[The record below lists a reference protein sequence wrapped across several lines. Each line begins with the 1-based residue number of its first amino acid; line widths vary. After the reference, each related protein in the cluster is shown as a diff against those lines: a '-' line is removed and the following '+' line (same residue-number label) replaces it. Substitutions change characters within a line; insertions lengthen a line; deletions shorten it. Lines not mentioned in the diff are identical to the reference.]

1 MNKLEYIESLIA
13 QGANSNEVFE
23 KARQYDIDNPVKT
36 YDTQNQDATAVSTNA
51 NASNTESQSGNG
63 SSASQ
68 PTINPGQVLSRN
80 DGFEYKYEI
89 DPNDPNQGI
98 YFTRKE
104 GSEDEWINA
113 NKDTSDEGNVAKASI
128 ANLFGHSSFDEK
140 QRGQYF
146 DNVAKRK
153 ELKQAKIEA
162 TKQYQRDNELGVLGI
177 LAEGFQGDTDDWW
190 DWDGVRLFEGAA
202 RAIGETAE
210 GILDVVDF
218 TSSKFVVE
226 PIAGALNYAG
236 LMDLSDYEDD
246 SWDGVNFDGLINNII
261 TDYALGEGAEAGAY
275 GDKFDFAEEVG
286 DRIEGGMLDIAS
298 GLMAMPKLI
307 ADTKTMIGDT
317 AGKILPQGAMD
328 FLSHPLVQ
336 GTLFGP
342 AGQVG
347 LIFGQKDLVEYGET
361 AYERFNKKSN
371 QLNMTLMDFGE
382 VGMTETLG
390 KAFDGEATMEQRLGA
405 FLTGGARITSSA
417 LGSLPSV
424 AQSMIPYVGIA
435 SIVAGEAAKTNMESS
450 KDGRPL
456 DWARLGHAYVIGASE
471 GLLELVTKKIGKGM
485 FQGLRGGGKEVIQ
498 KSLLQYGTKVMKEFG
513 QEGLSE
519 VGTLLINQAADYVYK
534 DEVEN
539 FLPAWG
545 EVIDTFMIGGVMGG
559 GMSAV
564 GVGGQLLNSTI
575 QSRNIKNSMKVS
587 GDSSLSSMF
596 DSINP
601 FSEGGV
607 SQEIARGAEDSTIA
621 IERGPD
627 GQPPTDSGVS
637 GNPLVDAKNVKPEN
651 IDAVPKNEGVSETG
665 FVDSKG
671 NKESKTTNP
680 LTSRENIDEN
690 NTANAPGKPT
700 SKPKST
706 YTADERADAKH
717 SIITNPQTEM
727 FLNTELKRKVA
738 SGEIT
743 TTKAEEIKRN
753 FKQQQGVANQIANL
767 GYSGV
772 ARQKIIDLIPER
784 NRLAQKVK
792 DVGESSLTKPE
803 QDRIAEIDA
812 EIGSIPRTDTQQAQI
827 DADVD
832 ADIAFTEKFGN
843 IGKKDGEFKNFIG
856 ENKAVVTY
864 NTTKEFMEATGV
876 ADGNVDAFITPEGQ
890 IIINKQHMREAGAIG
905 VGRHELL
912 HKILKSQFSGPNGE
926 NLKNDFLKILEQ
938 TDPAGYKLLMS
949 RIKQKDANGERI
961 YDDPYLED
969 NPDEYLTIYASLLAE
984 GQIPL
989 EAFVEKPSLVKRL
1002 GNFFSNI
1009 FSDAANEN
1017 PVGPNVKPTDVG
1029 FKDGKDLYDFVRGYV
1044 KDSKSGV
1051 LSNRATE
1058 LAEQGKDIKGTKA
1071 QSKTL
1076 TPLEAINDLIP
1087 AEIQTKEQFD
1097 KFMRSEKDAKAIAD
1111 ALQPGGV
1118 INNYIRSRETS
1129 REQGDKMIDEMYER
1143 IFNFNPEAT
1152 RADGNKVGPEG
1163 FGESIFANTRFAKM
1177 VANKKL
1183 AEKSERQKQEKSIDS
1198 ETLQIAGDLNAES
1211 NLNDKAEKK
1220 LVDARKLQFLED
1232 GDGKNMPLLIAAIES
1247 DQKGRDFSKD
1257 NFKSIKPGKQLA
1269 DAWGKVFGLN
1279 PKLLFAMGMKGG
1291 KQQEVSA
1298 AENIKEKENEAF
1310 RTLRTFINK
1319 NAQEVIEL
1327 LPDAYDDLGKATG
1340 IPGNVKELFY
1350 TTNSDG
1356 KLVKRKDIRIKEIA
1370 DAMKSP
1376 DDAKLYRSKQAQTIK
1391 GINKIIFQQLAN
1403 VVARS
1408 NVKDATQ
1415 KQRMGA
1421 GRGKKVYSKTI
1432 TSLQNE
1438 VLSKIGAAQNK
1449 QQARKAAGIQN
1460 TVINNGNRV
1469 KMQKELQDAIDTG
1482 KISTETFD
1490 AARLANSGAK
1500 RSRLANDDVVYDLSN
1515 GAKIPGILK
1524 ETKQG
1529 DETIRTFSPPTAKQV
1544 EAFAGKGVTLVA
1556 ENNRLYYGTTDPAYI
1571 KAKAATKPMSEL
1583 KAIRVNVK
1591 NAFTE
1596 TGQDQAKQ
1604 NQDILYNV
1612 SKELEAAV
1620 KSKDISPEMMATIIE
1635 GAYQATTGLIKISYP
1650 FVGKS
1655 VKGEYALTGKPN
1667 QRTGQSKFREEH
1679 NPPAS
1684 TTGGSLIY
1692 AIKQGIVDLVFPGI
1706 RKNTG
1711 QILLAKIDDRK
1722 IDIAKKDSTM
1732 DEGKTIMDNQITRI
1746 TESDININTIIDPLT
1761 NQTFAEQ
1768 NNVKVPKEFYFY
1780 PDVVSLQ
1787 KKLVAEQQRSENPL
1801 SAKKAQA
1808 RINVYVKS
1816 LAKLK
1821 NKASKTLTNQF
1832 SPKLSENATT
1842 EQKIETLGNYDKT
1855 LKFSRSLNTKPKG
1868 ISVFDFDD
1876 TLARTKEKVI
1886 VTKANGEIN
1895 EISAAQFAEQASNLE
1910 SDGATFD
1917 FSNFDNVVN
1926 AKKGPLADLA
1936 LKRQGK
1942 FGSKDIFVLTARPQI
1957 AATGIKAFLD
1967 GIGLNLPLDNITGL
1981 ENGTP
1986 QAKANWVISKTAEG
2000 YNDFYFADD
2009 AIGNVKAVKNILDQV
2024 DVKSKVQQAKY
2035 SKSVTF
2041 DKIMNNIIEGKTGI
2055 KAEAEFSKARA
2066 QTVGAKK
2073 GRFTFLTTPS
2083 AEDFKGLLYR
2093 LLGKGKVGDAQSQF
2107 FKDNLY
2113 DPYNRAE
2120 QAVTRAKI
2128 SAANDFK
2135 TLKNS
2140 LKTLPKSLSKLTGIG
2155 GFTFAQAARVAVW
2168 TRQGMEVPGLSKRDA
2183 KELNDFIDNN
2193 AELDVFVSE
2202 LINIQKGKP
2211 YPKPGPN
2218 WLAGNITSDI
2228 VNEINKVN
2236 RKEYMQEFNENLDII
2251 LSEKVMNKLEAAYGP
2266 RYVEAL
2272 RDQIRRMKSGSNRP
2286 VGNSRIV
2293 DQVLNWLNNSVGAI
2307 MFLNTRSAVLQT
2319 ISAVNFIN
2327 FGNNNLIAAGRALLN
2342 QKQYWKDFMTLMN
2355 SPYLVERRDGLKINV
2370 SESEIADAVSESS
2383 NKPKAFL
2390 NLLLS
2395 KGFVLTRI
2403 ADSFAIAAGGST
2415 FYRNQIKAYMKSGM
2429 DQAAAEKQ
2437 AFDDFYAVAEES
2449 QQSSNPSKISQQQ
2462 ASGAGR
2468 VILAFANTPMQYARI
2483 IKRATQDLINGRGD
2497 WKTNVSKIV
2506 YYAAIQNLIFNA
2518 LSAALFA
2525 LAFGEE
2531 DEEEE
2536 DKTGRI
2542 ANGMADSLLRGLGI
2556 QGAAVAAIKDALIT
2570 IYEEAN
2576 KEKGAPEFRKAI
2588 QDLFG
2593 FSPPLDAKIRK
2604 LNSGLNT
2611 LSWEREKM
2619 EQEGFNLN
2627 NPAYLAYAQVIAG
2640 LTNIPLDR
2648 AIQKINNLRAAVS
2661 NSSDKWQ
2668 KVALLMGWSAWD
2680 LGLPYYGVEDKEVQ
2694 TPQTIL
2700 RDKVLKMKKDTSG
2713 AEQKQMLLDL
2723 GLTKQEIVKLKYE
2736 EIRIKKIIELQNK
2749 K

>member
-1152 RADGNKVGPEG
+1152 RADGSKVGAEG

-1198 ETLQIAGDLNAES
+1198 GTLQIADDTTVAKKDDTKVAKKPSETTGFDEATESRIDEAVNKSFKGDNVKFSETKNVPKEVANVYGEMFGINPQTITDKTRNYSKKDAEG
-1211 NLNDKAEKK
+1211 LTKAK
-1220 LVDARKLQFLED
+1220 QFL
-1232 GDGKNMPLLIAAIES
+1232 L
-1247 DQKGRDFSKD
+1247 
-1257 NFKSIKPGKQLA
+1257 
-1269 DAWGKVFGLN
+1269 
-1279 PKLLFAMGMKGG
+1279 
-1291 KQQEVSA
+1291 
-1298 AENIKEKENEAF
+1298 
-1310 RTLRTFINK
+1310 K
-1319 NAQEVIEL
+1319 NAKNDFARLPEL
-1327 LPDAYDDLGKATG
+1327 KDDFGKGTFV
-1340 IPGNVKELFY
+1340 PK
-1350 TTNSDG
+1350 
-1356 KLVKRKDIRIKEIA
+1356 
-1370 DAMKSP
+1370 
-1376 DDAKLYRSKQAQTIK
+1376 
-1391 GINKIIFQQLAN
+1391 
-1403 VVARS
+1403 
-1408 NVKDATQ
+1408 NVKDALYTDGKLTGSLKEYIDLIREKPVKPIYRDRVGQ
-1415 KQRMGA
+1415 TIRGLLNLAIRNRMLETAQPSQGKRLQSGA
-1421 GRGKKVYSKTI
+1421 KFSKTI
-1432 TSLQNE
+1432 TTEQNE
-1438 VLSKIGAAQNK
+1438 ILSKIGAARDK
-1449 QQARKAAGIQN
+1449 QQTREAAGIKN
-1460 TVINNGNRV
+1460 TVINNSNRV

-1500 RSRLANDDVVYDLSN
+1500 RSRLANGDVVYDLSN
-1515 GAKIPGILK
+1515 GQTIPGVLK
-1524 ETKQG
+1524 ESATG
-1529 DETIRTFSPPTAKQV
+1529 ERLFDPPTAKQV
-1544 EAFAGKGVTLVA
+1544 EAFAGTGVTLVA
-1556 ENNRLYYGTTDPAYI
+1556 ENNRLYYGVKDPAYI

-2327 FGNNNLIAAGRALLN
+2327 FGNNNLIAAGKALLN

>member
-13 QGANSNEVFE
+13 QGANSTEVFE
-23 KARQYDIDNPVKT
+23 KARQYDIDNPVKIN
-36 YDTQNQDATAVSTNA
+36 DTQNQDATAVSTNA

-1152 RADGNKVGPEG
+1152 RADGSKVGAEG

-1198 ETLQIAGDLNAES
+1198 GTLQIADDTTVAKKDDTKVAKKPSETTGFDEATESRIDEAVNKSFKGDNVKFSETKNVPKEVANVYGEMFGINPQTITDKTRNYSKKDAEG
-1211 NLNDKAEKK
+1211 LTKAK
-1220 LVDARKLQFLED
+1220 QFL
-1232 GDGKNMPLLIAAIES
+1232 L
-1247 DQKGRDFSKD
+1247 
-1257 NFKSIKPGKQLA
+1257 
-1269 DAWGKVFGLN
+1269 
-1279 PKLLFAMGMKGG
+1279 
-1291 KQQEVSA
+1291 
-1298 AENIKEKENEAF
+1298 
-1310 RTLRTFINK
+1310 K
-1319 NAQEVIEL
+1319 NAKNDFARLPEL
-1327 LPDAYDDLGKATG
+1327 KDDFGKGTFV
-1340 IPGNVKELFY
+1340 PK
-1350 TTNSDG
+1350 
-1356 KLVKRKDIRIKEIA
+1356 
-1370 DAMKSP
+1370 
-1376 DDAKLYRSKQAQTIK
+1376 
-1391 GINKIIFQQLAN
+1391 
-1403 VVARS
+1403 
-1408 NVKDATQ
+1408 NVKDALYTDGKLTGSLKEYIDLIREKPVKPIYRDRVGQ
-1415 KQRMGA
+1415 TIRGLLNLAIRNRMLETAQPSQGKRLQSGA
-1421 GRGKKVYSKTI
+1421 KFSKTI
-1432 TSLQNE
+1432 TTEQNE
-1438 VLSKIGAAQNK
+1438 ILSKIGAARDK
-1449 QQARKAAGIQN
+1449 QQTREAAGIKN
-1460 TVINNGNRV
+1460 TVINNSNRV

-1500 RSRLANDDVVYDLSN
+1500 RSRLANGDVVYDLSN
-1515 GAKIPGILK
+1515 GQTIPGVLK
-1524 ETKQG
+1524 ESATG
-1529 DETIRTFSPPTAKQV
+1529 ERLFDPPTAKQV
-1544 EAFAGKGVTLVA
+1544 EAFAGTGVTLVA
-1556 ENNRLYYGTTDPAYI
+1556 ENNRLYYGVKDPAYI

-2327 FGNNNLIAAGRALLN
+2327 FGNNNLIAAGKALLN

>member
-13 QGANSNEVFE
+13 QGANSTEVFE
-23 KARQYDIDNPVKT
+23 KARQYDIDNPVKIN
-36 YDTQNQDATAVSTNA
+36 DTQNQDATAVSTNA

-890 IIINKQHMREAGAIG
+890 IIINKQHMIEAGAIG

-1111 ALQPGGV
+1111 ALRPGGV

-1152 RADGNKVGPEG
+1152 RADGSKVGAEG
-1163 FGESIFANTRFAKM
+1163 FGESIFANARFAKM

-1198 ETLQIAGDLNAES
+1198 GTLQIADDTTVAKKDDTKVAKKPSETTGFDEATESRIDEAVNKSFKGDNVKFSETKNVPKEVANVYGEMFGINPQTITDKTRNYSKKDAEG
-1211 NLNDKAEKK
+1211 LTKAK
-1220 LVDARKLQFLED
+1220 QFL
-1232 GDGKNMPLLIAAIES
+1232 L
-1247 DQKGRDFSKD
+1247 
-1257 NFKSIKPGKQLA
+1257 
-1269 DAWGKVFGLN
+1269 
-1279 PKLLFAMGMKGG
+1279 
-1291 KQQEVSA
+1291 
-1298 AENIKEKENEAF
+1298 
-1310 RTLRTFINK
+1310 K
-1319 NAQEVIEL
+1319 NAKNDFARLPEL
-1327 LPDAYDDLGKATG
+1327 KDDFGKGTFV
-1340 IPGNVKELFY
+1340 PK
-1350 TTNSDG
+1350 
-1356 KLVKRKDIRIKEIA
+1356 
-1370 DAMKSP
+1370 
-1376 DDAKLYRSKQAQTIK
+1376 
-1391 GINKIIFQQLAN
+1391 
-1403 VVARS
+1403 
-1408 NVKDATQ
+1408 NVKDALYTDGKLTGSLKEYIDLIREKPVKPIYRDRVGQ
-1415 KQRMGA
+1415 TIRGLLNLAIRNRMLETAQPSQGKRLQSGA
-1421 GRGKKVYSKTI
+1421 KFSKTI
-1432 TSLQNE
+1432 TTEQNE
-1438 VLSKIGAAQNK
+1438 ILSKIGAARDK
-1449 QQARKAAGIQN
+1449 QQTREAAGIKN
-1460 TVINNGNRV
+1460 TVINNSNRV

-1500 RSRLANDDVVYDLSN
+1500 RSRLANGDVVYDLSN
-1515 GAKIPGILK
+1515 GQTIPGVLK
-1524 ETKQG
+1524 ESATG
-1529 DETIRTFSPPTAKQV
+1529 ERLFDPPTAKQV
-1544 EAFAGKGVTLVA
+1544 EAFAGTGVTLVA
-1556 ENNRLYYGTTDPAYI
+1556 ENNRLYYGVKDPAYI

-2327 FGNNNLIAAGRALLN
+2327 FGNNNLIAAGKALLN

>member
-13 QGANSNEVFE
+13 QGANSTEVFE
-23 KARQYDIDNPVKT
+23 KARQYDIDNPVKIN
-36 YDTQNQDATAVSTNA
+36 DTQNQDATAVSTNA

-190 DWDGVRLFEGAA
+190 DWDGVRIFEGAA
-202 RAIGETAE
+202 RFIGEGVE

-1152 RADGNKVGPEG
+1152 RADGSKVGAEG

-1198 ETLQIAGDLNAES
+1198 GTLQIADDTTVAKKDNSKLAKKPSETTGFDKVTEAKIDEAISKNFKGDDVKFSETKNIPKEVA
-1211 NLNDKAEKK
+1211 DIYAEK
-1220 LVDARKLQFLED
+1220 L
-1232 GDGKNMPLLIAAIES
+1232 
-1247 DQKGRDFSKD
+1247 
-1257 NFKSIKPGKQLA
+1257 
-1269 DAWGKVFGLN
+1269 GLN
-1279 PKLLFAMGMKGG
+1279 PQTITDKTRNYSKKDAEGLTKAKQFLL
-1291 KQQEVSA
+1291 
-1298 AENIKEKENEAF
+1298 
-1310 RTLRTFINK
+1310 K
-1319 NAQEVIEL
+1319 NAKNDFARLPEL
-1327 LPDAYDDLGKATG
+1327 KDDFGKGTFV
-1340 IPGNVKELFY
+1340 PK
-1350 TTNSDG
+1350 
-1356 KLVKRKDIRIKEIA
+1356 
-1370 DAMKSP
+1370 
-1376 DDAKLYRSKQAQTIK
+1376 
-1391 GINKIIFQQLAN
+1391 
-1403 VVARS
+1403 
-1408 NVKDATQ
+1408 NVKDALYTDGKLTGSLKEYIDLIREKPVKPIYRDRVGQ
-1415 KQRMGA
+1415 TIRGLLNLAIRNRMLETAQPSQGKRLQSGA
-1421 GRGKKVYSKTI
+1421 KFSKTI
-1432 TSLQNE
+1432 TTEQNE
-1438 VLSKIGAAQNK
+1438 ILSKIGAARDK
-1449 QQARKAAGIQN
+1449 QQTREAAGIKN
-1460 TVINNGNRV
+1460 TVINNSNRV

-1500 RSRLANDDVVYDLSN
+1500 RSRLANGDVVYDLSN
-1515 GAKIPGILK
+1515 GQTIPGVLK
-1524 ETKQG
+1524 ESATG
-1529 DETIRTFSPPTAKQV
+1529 ERLFDPPTAKQV
-1544 EAFAGKGVTLVA
+1544 EAFAGTGVTLVA
-1556 ENNRLYYGTTDPAYI
+1556 ENNRLYYGVKDPAYI

-2093 LLGKGKVGDAQSQF
+2093 LLGKGKIGDAQSQF

-2140 LKTLPKSLSKLTGIG
+2140 LKTLPKSLSKQTGIG

-2211 YPKPGPN
+2211 YPKPGQN

-2327 FGNNNLIAAGRALLN
+2327 FGNNNLIAAGKALLN

>member
-13 QGANSNEVFE
+13 QGANSTEVFE
-23 KARQYDIDNPVKT
+23 KARQYDIDNPVKIN
-36 YDTQNQDATAVSTNA
+36 DTQNQDATAVSTNA

-190 DWDGVRLFEGAA
+190 DWDGVRIFEGAA
-202 RAIGETAE
+202 RFIGEGVE

-298 GLMAMPKLI
+298 GMMAMPKLI

-984 GQIPL
+984 GEIPL
-989 EAFVEKPSLVKRL
+989 ETFVEKPSLVKRL
-1002 GNFFSNI
+1002 SNFFSNI

-1152 RADGNKVGPEG
+1152 RADGSKVGAEG

-1198 ETLQIAGDLNAES
+1198 GTLQIADDTTVAKKDNSKLAKKPSETTGFDKVTEAKIDEAISKNFKGDDVKFSETKNIPKEVA
-1211 NLNDKAEKK
+1211 DIYAEK
-1220 LVDARKLQFLED
+1220 L
-1232 GDGKNMPLLIAAIES
+1232 
-1247 DQKGRDFSKD
+1247 
-1257 NFKSIKPGKQLA
+1257 
-1269 DAWGKVFGLN
+1269 GLN
-1279 PKLLFAMGMKGG
+1279 PQTITDKTRNYSKKDAEGLTKAKQFLL
-1291 KQQEVSA
+1291 
-1298 AENIKEKENEAF
+1298 
-1310 RTLRTFINK
+1310 K
-1319 NAQEVIEL
+1319 NAKNDFARLPEL
-1327 LPDAYDDLGKATG
+1327 KDDFGKGTFV
-1340 IPGNVKELFY
+1340 PK
-1350 TTNSDG
+1350 
-1356 KLVKRKDIRIKEIA
+1356 
-1370 DAMKSP
+1370 
-1376 DDAKLYRSKQAQTIK
+1376 
-1391 GINKIIFQQLAN
+1391 
-1403 VVARS
+1403 
-1408 NVKDATQ
+1408 NVKDALYTDGKLTGSLKEYIDLIREKPVKPIYRDRVGQ
-1415 KQRMGA
+1415 TIRGLLNLAIRNRMLETAQPSQGKRLQSGA
-1421 GRGKKVYSKTI
+1421 KFSKTI
-1432 TSLQNE
+1432 TTEQNE
-1438 VLSKIGAAQNK
+1438 ILSKIGAARDK
-1449 QQARKAAGIQN
+1449 QQTREAAGIKN
-1460 TVINNGNRV
+1460 TVINNSNRV

-1500 RSRLANDDVVYDLSN
+1500 RSRLANGDVVYDLSN
-1515 GAKIPGILK
+1515 GQTIPGVLK
-1524 ETKQG
+1524 ESATG
-1529 DETIRTFSPPTAKQV
+1529 ERLFDPPTAKQV
-1544 EAFAGKGVTLVA
+1544 EAFAGTGVTLVA
-1556 ENNRLYYGTTDPAYI
+1556 ENNRLYYGVKDPAYI

-2093 LLGKGKVGDAQSQF
+2093 LLGKGKIGDAQSQF

-2140 LKTLPKSLSKLTGIG
+2140 LKTLPKSLSKQTGIG

-2211 YPKPGPN
+2211 YPKPGQN

>member
-13 QGANSNEVFE
+13 QGANSTEVFE
-23 KARQYDIDNPVKT
+23 KARQYDIDNPVKIN
-36 YDTQNQDATAVSTNA
+36 DTQNQDATAVSTNA

-1111 ALQPGGV
+1111 ALRPGGV

-1152 RADGNKVGPEG
+1152 RADGSKVGAEG

-1198 ETLQIAGDLNAES
+1198 GTLQIADDTTVAKKDDTKVAKKPSETTGFDEATESRIDEAVNKSFKGDNVKFSETKNVPKEVANVYGEMFGINPQTITDKTRNYSKKDAEG
-1211 NLNDKAEKK
+1211 LTKAK
-1220 LVDARKLQFLED
+1220 QFL
-1232 GDGKNMPLLIAAIES
+1232 L
-1247 DQKGRDFSKD
+1247 
-1257 NFKSIKPGKQLA
+1257 
-1269 DAWGKVFGLN
+1269 
-1279 PKLLFAMGMKGG
+1279 
-1291 KQQEVSA
+1291 
-1298 AENIKEKENEAF
+1298 
-1310 RTLRTFINK
+1310 K
-1319 NAQEVIEL
+1319 NAKNDFARLPEL
-1327 LPDAYDDLGKATG
+1327 KDDFGKGTFV
-1340 IPGNVKELFY
+1340 PK
-1350 TTNSDG
+1350 
-1356 KLVKRKDIRIKEIA
+1356 
-1370 DAMKSP
+1370 
-1376 DDAKLYRSKQAQTIK
+1376 
-1391 GINKIIFQQLAN
+1391 
-1403 VVARS
+1403 
-1408 NVKDATQ
+1408 NVKDALYTDGKLTGSLKEYIDLIREKPVKPIYRDRVGQ
-1415 KQRMGA
+1415 TIRGLLNLAIRNRMLETAQPSQGKRLQSGA
-1421 GRGKKVYSKTI
+1421 KFSKTI
-1432 TSLQNE
+1432 TTEQNE
-1438 VLSKIGAAQNK
+1438 ILSKIGAARDK
-1449 QQARKAAGIQN
+1449 QQTREAAGIKN
-1460 TVINNGNRV
+1460 TVINNSNRV

-1500 RSRLANDDVVYDLSN
+1500 RSRLANGDVVYDLSN
-1515 GAKIPGILK
+1515 GQTIPGVLK
-1524 ETKQG
+1524 ESATG
-1529 DETIRTFSPPTAKQV
+1529 ERLFDPPTAKQV
-1544 EAFAGKGVTLVA
+1544 EAFAGTGVTLVA
-1556 ENNRLYYGTTDPAYI
+1556 ENNRLYYGVKDPAYI

-2327 FGNNNLIAAGRALLN
+2327 FGNNNLIAAGKALLN

>member
-13 QGANSNEVFE
+13 QGANSTEVFE
-23 KARQYDIDNPVKT
+23 KARQYDIDNPVKIN
-36 YDTQNQDATAVSTNA
+36 DTQNQDATAVSTNA

-767 GYSGV
+767 GYSGE

-1152 RADGNKVGPEG
+1152 RADGSKVGAEG

-1198 ETLQIAGDLNAES
+1198 GTLQIADDTTVAKKDDTKVAKKPSETTGFDEATESRIDEAVNKSFKGDNVKFSETKNVPKEVANVYGEMFGINPQTITDKTRNYSKKDAEG
-1211 NLNDKAEKK
+1211 LTKAK
-1220 LVDARKLQFLED
+1220 QFL
-1232 GDGKNMPLLIAAIES
+1232 L
-1247 DQKGRDFSKD
+1247 
-1257 NFKSIKPGKQLA
+1257 
-1269 DAWGKVFGLN
+1269 
-1279 PKLLFAMGMKGG
+1279 
-1291 KQQEVSA
+1291 
-1298 AENIKEKENEAF
+1298 
-1310 RTLRTFINK
+1310 K
-1319 NAQEVIEL
+1319 NAKNDFARLPEL
-1327 LPDAYDDLGKATG
+1327 KDDFGKGTFV
-1340 IPGNVKELFY
+1340 PK
-1350 TTNSDG
+1350 
-1356 KLVKRKDIRIKEIA
+1356 
-1370 DAMKSP
+1370 
-1376 DDAKLYRSKQAQTIK
+1376 
-1391 GINKIIFQQLAN
+1391 
-1403 VVARS
+1403 
-1408 NVKDATQ
+1408 NVKDALYTDGKLTGSLKEYIDLIREKPVKPIYRDRVGQ
-1415 KQRMGA
+1415 TIRGLLNLAIRNRMLETAQPSQGKRLQSGA
-1421 GRGKKVYSKTI
+1421 KFSKTI
-1432 TSLQNE
+1432 TTEQNE
-1438 VLSKIGAAQNK
+1438 ILSKIGAARDK
-1449 QQARKAAGIQN
+1449 QQTREAAGIKN
-1460 TVINNGNRV
+1460 TVINNSNRV

-1500 RSRLANDDVVYDLSN
+1500 RSRLANGDVVYDLSN
-1515 GAKIPGILK
+1515 GQTIPGVLK
-1524 ETKQG
+1524 ESATG
-1529 DETIRTFSPPTAKQV
+1529 ERLFDPPTAKQV
-1544 EAFAGKGVTLVA
+1544 EAFAGTGVTLVA
-1556 ENNRLYYGTTDPAYI
+1556 ENNRLYYGVKDPAYI

-2327 FGNNNLIAAGRALLN
+2327 FGNNNLIAAGKALLN

>member
-13 QGANSNEVFE
+13 QGANSTEVFE
-23 KARQYDIDNPVKT
+23 KARQYDIDNPVKIN
-36 YDTQNQDATAVSTNA
+36 DTQNQDATAVSTNA

-1152 RADGNKVGPEG
+1152 RADGSKVGAEG

-1198 ETLQIAGDLNAES
+1198 GTLQIADDTTVAKKDDTKVAKKPSETTGFDEATESRIDEAVNKSCKGDNVKFSETKNVPKEVANVYGEMFGINPQTITDKTRNYSKKDAEG
-1211 NLNDKAEKK
+1211 LTKAK
-1220 LVDARKLQFLED
+1220 QFL
-1232 GDGKNMPLLIAAIES
+1232 L
-1247 DQKGRDFSKD
+1247 
-1257 NFKSIKPGKQLA
+1257 
-1269 DAWGKVFGLN
+1269 
-1279 PKLLFAMGMKGG
+1279 
-1291 KQQEVSA
+1291 
-1298 AENIKEKENEAF
+1298 
-1310 RTLRTFINK
+1310 K
-1319 NAQEVIEL
+1319 NAKNDFARLPEL
-1327 LPDAYDDLGKATG
+1327 KDDFGKGTFV
-1340 IPGNVKELFY
+1340 PK
-1350 TTNSDG
+1350 
-1356 KLVKRKDIRIKEIA
+1356 
-1370 DAMKSP
+1370 
-1376 DDAKLYRSKQAQTIK
+1376 
-1391 GINKIIFQQLAN
+1391 
-1403 VVARS
+1403 
-1408 NVKDATQ
+1408 NVKDALYTDGKLTGSLKEYIDLIREKPVKPIYRDRVGQ
-1415 KQRMGA
+1415 TIRGLLNLAIRNRMLETAQPSQGKRLQSGA
-1421 GRGKKVYSKTI
+1421 KFSKTI
-1432 TSLQNE
+1432 TTEQNE
-1438 VLSKIGAAQNK
+1438 ILSKIGAARDK
-1449 QQARKAAGIQN
+1449 QQTREAAGIKN
-1460 TVINNGNRV
+1460 TVINNSNRV

-1500 RSRLANDDVVYDLSN
+1500 RSRLANGDVVYDLSN
-1515 GAKIPGILK
+1515 GQTIPGVLK
-1524 ETKQG
+1524 ESATG
-1529 DETIRTFSPPTAKQV
+1529 ERLFDPPTAKQV
-1544 EAFAGKGVTLVA
+1544 EAFAGTGVTLVA
-1556 ENNRLYYGTTDPAYI
+1556 ENNRLYYGVKDPAYI

-1942 FGSKDIFVLTARPQI
+1942 FGRKDIFVLTARPQI

-2327 FGNNNLIAAGRALLN
+2327 FGNNNLIAAGKALLN